1 MVDALISVG
10 PLMSHDYRKI
20 IPPDNVSFAYSA
32 IVSIGRFENWLMETE
47 ESVVP
52 KDRQIDSHKKDR
64 QAVRRGTNKTDRQT
78 DRQSRESQTR
88 QKRQTDRQSQT
99 SRQRQ
104 SKTRQKRQTD
114 RQKRQTDKLLK
125 RHKQVDRESQTRQTE
140 RQINRRHKRDRHK
153 QDRQTR
159 NYLQLFVK
167 DECAILHEFD
177 ILWR

>member
-52 KDRQIDSHKKDR
+52 IDRQIDSHKKDR

-78 DRQSRESQTR
+78 DRAESHKQDKRGRQTDSHKQADR
-88 QKRQTDRQSQT
+88 DSQKQDKRGRQTDRNGRQT
-99 SRQRQ
+99 S
-104 SKTRQKRQTD
+104 
-114 RQKRQTDKLLK
+114 
-125 RHKQVDRESQTRQTE
+125 
-140 RQINRRHKRDRHK
+140 
-153 QDRQTR
+153 
-159 NYLQLFVK
+159 Y
-167 DECAILHEFD
+167 
-177 ILWR
+177 